1 MDLAELLTEPFDTRA
16 LEWATLPLR
25 LVLGVIILHAG
36 YGKFARGIG
45 GFGNWLAELGYPLPQ
60 PTARAVAT
68 LEVLGGLAL
77 LAGLFTH
84 WVAIPLAANMVVA
97 AYTNA
102 MKVHLPFAGNDNQQ
116 GYELDILMVGALI
129 ALVLGGAGPL
139 SLDQLL
145 ADAFVD

>member
-1 MDLAELLTEPFDTRA
+1 MELLTEPFDTST

-25 LVLGVIILHAG
+25 LVLGGIILHAG

-45 GFGNWLAELGYPLPQ
+45 GFGNWLGELDYPLPQ

-68 LEVLGGLAL
+68 LELVGGLAL

-84 WVAIPLAANMVVA
+84 WVAIPLAANMAVA
-97 AYTNA
+97 GYTNA
-102 MKVHLPFAGNDNQQ
+102 VKLHLPFSGSETAQ
-116 GYELDILMVGALI
+116 GYELDILMVGALV

-145 ADAFVD
+145 SDAFVD